1 MLRSDPNQ
9 AAVLHVLEKWG
20 QDFINKETRLLEFK
34 DEMNKLVDLGQNAK
48 PMERN
53 KGVRIAEQYNT
64 FMDPSYGKRAV
75 DPFAI

>member
-20 QDFINKETRLLEFK
+20 HDFINKETRLLEFK

-48 PMERN
+48 TMERN

-64 FMDPSYGKRAV
+64 FMDPSYGKRSV
-75 DPFAI
+75 DPYAI